1 MLTFFG
7 GRHGNLNMNLGTKM
21 LATQKIQ
28 QQVSFEKTSFDCF
41 QKMGV
46 EPKIG
51 GILPQNG
58 WFISWFQ
65 TLWTNGWFG
74 GKNPQKSHFL
84 HPGSWSQRVETYP
97 ESHGWV
103 GWRCFSRL
111 PFSGPGRQ
119 NFRGHLLLNFQG
131 GYLGISSVFKLRSIA
146 PMVAILMALKR
157 LSDVLLKAG
166 LSEEVFGRHQAK
178 QHLNWHTKKA
188 WRMLGFEE
196 LKNSWVF

>member
-1 MLTFFG
+1 
-7 GRHGNLNMNLGTKM
+7 
-21 LATQKIQ
+21 
-28 QQVSFEKTSFDCF
+28 
-41 QKMGV
+41 MGV

-51 GILPQNG
+51 GFSPKMDG
-58 WFISWFQ
+58 WFHGSKPYEQMDDLGVF
-65 TLWTNGWFG
+65 
-74 GKNPQKSHFL
+74 PQKSHLL

-157 LSDVLLKAG
+157 LSDVLKAG
-166 LSEEVFGRHQAK
+166 LSEEVFRRHQAK

-196 LKNSWVF
+196 LKNSWVFLVIKNQTEVNQPCV